1 MCPNMYYYLY
11 GVFIDNL
18 NNFLGGINNM
28 QVAFGVLGGLG
39 LFLYGMNLMGTGLQK
54 AAGEKLKKLIEVLTN
69 NRFMGVIVGTIV
81 TMVVQSSSA
90 TTVMVI
96 GFVNAGLMN
105 LSQAVGVI
113 MGANLGTTITAQ
125 LIAFK
130 LTDIAPVVV
139 AIGVAIWLFSS
150 KKKYKEIAEIMI
162 GFGILFIGM
171 DFMSNHL
178 KPLSKSQTFS
188 DILKSLN
195 NPFLGILVGFGLTT
209 IVQSSSASIGLLL
222 ALASQGFI
230 TIDMAF
236 PILFGDNIGTTTTA
250 LLSSIGASKTAK
262 KAALMHF
269 LFNLVGTILFM
280 VVLKYPIQELVR
292 YLSPNDIQRQIANAH
307 TFFNLTNVFIQFPF
321 AGFLVIAA
329 NKLIKGDDD
338 EDVQGLKYL
347 DTRIIETPSIAVG
360 QASKEV
366 LRMGKMVQ
374 NNFKNSIDSFY
385 FKDEKLTKKV
395 FEEEKRINEIEKEIT
410 QYLIQLSNAP
420 LTNEQHAT
428 VTTLFHAINDI
439 ERVGDHAD
447 NIAEL
452 AQYRI
457 DNKLWFTDTA
467 LDELKIMFDKVENIY
482 KNALLAFKT
491 ADPNIARK
499 VIGSE
504 DEIDI
509 MEKQYRAHHIE
520 RLNSQTC
527 QPSSGIVFLDVI
539 SNLER
544 VADHSSNIALYIL
557 DAIE

>member
-1 MCPNMYYYLY
+1 
-11 GVFIDNL
+11 
-18 NNFLGGINNM
+18 
-28 QVAFGVLGGLG
+28 
-39 LFLYGMNLMGTGLQK
+39 
-54 AAGEKLKKLIEVLTN
+54 
-69 NRFMGVIVGTIV
+69 
-81 TMVVQSSSA
+81 
-90 TTVMVI
+90 
-96 GFVNAGLMN
+96 
-105 LSQAVGVI
+105 
-113 MGANLGTTITAQ
+113 
-125 LIAFK
+125 
-130 LTDIAPVVV
+130 
-139 AIGVAIWLFSS
+139 
-150 KKKYKEIAEIMI
+150 
-162 GFGILFIGM
+162 
-171 DFMSNHL
+171 
-178 KPLSKSQTFS
+178 
-188 DILKSLN
+188 
-195 NPFLGILVGFGLTT
+195 
-209 IVQSSSASIGLLL
+209 
-222 ALASQGFI
+222 
-230 TIDMAF
+230 
-236 PILFGDNIGTTTTA
+236 

-307 TFFNLTNVFIQFPF
+307 TFFNLTNVAVQFPF
-321 AGFLVIAA
+321 AGFLVMAA
-329 NKLIKGDDD
+329 NKLVKGD
-338 EDVQGLKYL
+338 EAEEVQGLKYL

-374 NNFKNSIDSFY
+374 NNFKNSIASFY
-385 FKDEKLTKKV
+385 SKDEKLTQKV
-395 FEEEKRINEIEKEIT
+395 FEEEKRINELEKEIT

-420 LTNEQHAT
+420 LTNEQQAT
-428 VTTLFHAINDI
+428 ITTLFHAINDI

-491 ADPNIARK
+491 ADPDIARK
-499 VIGSE
+499 VVGSE
-504 DEIDI
+504 EEIDI

-520 RLNSQTC
+520 RLNAQTC

-557 DAIE
+557 DAIK

>member
-1 MCPNMYYYLY
+1 MH
-11 GVFIDNL
+11 
-18 NNFLGGINNM
+18 
-28 QVAFGVLGGLG
+28 VAFGVLGGLG

-54 AAGEKLKKLIEVLTN
+54 VAGEKLKKLIEVLTN
-69 NRFMGVIVGTIV
+69 NRFMGVIVGTLV

-105 LSQAVGVI
+105 LSQAIGVI

-130 LTDIAPVVV
+130 LTDIAPVIV
-139 AIGVAIWLFSS
+139 AIGVAIWLFTS
-150 KKKYKEIAEIMI
+150 KKKHKTKAEILI

-171 DFMSNHL
+171 DFMSSNL
-178 KPLSKSQTFS
+178 KPLSSAPMFS
-188 DILKSLN
+188 DILTSLN
-195 NPFLGILVGFGLTT
+195 NPVLGILIGFGLTT

-222 ALASQGFI
+222 ALASIGSI
-230 TIDMAF
+230 NIEMAL

-269 LFNLVGTILFM
+269 LFNVIGTILFI
-280 VVLKYPIQELVR
+280 VVLQGPVERLVM

-307 TFFNLTNVFIQFPF
+307 TSFNLINVVVQFPF
-321 AGFLVIAA
+321 AGFLVKAV
-329 NKLIKGDDD
+329 NKLVKGDNE
-338 EDVQGLKYL
+338 EDVKGLKYL
-347 DTRIIETPSIAVG
+347 DTRIMETPSIAVG

-366 LRMGKMVQ
+366 LRMGKITRV
-374 NNFKNSIDSFY
+374 NLETAAEAFY
-385 FKDEKLTKKV
+385 TKDEKLINKV

-410 QYLIQLSNAP
+410 QYLVQLSNAP
-420 LTNEQHAT
+420 LTRKQHAT
-428 VTTLFHAINDI
+428 VTTLFNAINDI

-452 AQYRI
+452 ALYRVE
-457 DNKLWFTDTA
+457 NKLWFTDLA
-467 LDELKIMFDKVENIY
+467 LDELKVMFDKVESIY

-491 ADPNIARK
+491 ADADLAK
-499 VIGSE
+499 QVINSE

-509 MEKQYRAHHIE
+509 MEKQYRANHIA
-520 RLNSQTC
+520 RLNC
-527 QPSSGIVFLDVI
+527 QECRPNSGIVFLDVI

-544 VADHSSNIALYIL
+544 VADHSSNIAIYVL
-557 DAIE
+557 DALE